1 MGYACKVFLLLC
13 LWLVAPACATSPTP
27 PTPRA
32 KTLEEI
38 IEEASG
44 RDVPCEDM
52 SDRNADVQ
60 CCLLSQ
66 QPFVMSCIFRAK
78 KKKVQRGI

>member
-1 MGYACKVFLLLC
+1 MGYAYKVFLLLC

-27 PTPRA
+27 PPKADT
-32 KTLEEI
+32 TLEEI
-38 IEEASG
+38 IEKASG
-44 RDVPCEDM
+44 RDVLCKDM
-52 SDRNADVQ
+52 SDQNTDVQ

-78 KKKVQRGI
+78 KKIQRGI